1 MRKTVLYAGGFII
14 ISTLLSSCVSKKKYE
29 DLARAK
35 REVDRNLLDIK
46 REKSQLEQDL
56 KLAKDDFNTIRYK
69 LTENNAA
76 KDKTIDQLYN
86 KLRSLES
93 KQVELKS
100 ELTDVAEQIK
110 TTTQTSGEQIAMLE
124 NSLQRVTAD
133 RDNIRK
139 QLTEIQTK
147 LEFENRQL
155 KAELETASSKA
166 NTKESEI
173 AKLKASQDELNKKL
187 NWIRKTKTEADAEIK
202 KLTNQVNLLKK
213 ELEKK

>member
-213 ELEKK
+213 ELE

>member
-1 MRKTVLYAGGFII
+1 M
-14 ISTLLSSCVSKKKYE
+14 
-29 DLARAK
+29 
-35 REVDRNLLDIK
+35 
-46 REKSQLEQDL
+46 
-56 KLAKDDFNTIRYK
+56 
-69 LTENNAA
+69 
-76 KDKTIDQLYN
+76 
-86 KLRSLES
+86 ES

-124 NSLQRVTAD
+124 NSLQRVTAA